1 MLIELGIMMGIHMR
15 METIVLCTIS
25 MSVCQISFLEE
36 FISLAILEGEK
47 VQIHLD
53 PRLLLQ
59 GNIKSN
65 FPWILRGMYFFID
78 DVITIYYFL

>member
-1 MLIELGIMMGIHMR
+1 MLIELDIMMDIHMR
-15 METIVLCTIS
+15 METIVQCTIS

-36 FISLAILEGEK
+36 FISLGILEGEK

-59 GNIKSN
+59 GNMK
-65 FPWILRGMYFFID
+65 L
-78 DVITIYYFL
+78 